1 MATNQTEKTLE
12 LKVGA
17 FVVVGLAVLA
27 ALVVQFG
34 RVGEGFKTYYGL
46 TVRFPDA
53 SGLLKGSD
61 VLLAGAKIGR
71 VSGGPRLARSGQG
84 VDVPLRL
91 YDYVKIPAGSKFT
104 VGSSGLLG
112 DRFVAVTMP
121 PGEPAAFI
129 AKNATIEGTRE
140 TGLDDLTREGG
151 FLVSDLRGAVQNVN
165 ATISRLNDQALS
177 PENMQNL
184 KASVEHL
191 NAATAALADS
201 SKKIDGVL
209 EKADATMGS
218 AKKAADDV
226 QAAIVDARKTI
237 QAATHVMQEA
247 TNGKG
252 LLATLLTNQDL
263 AKDLHALVSNLRAHG
278 VLFYRDSAAKN
289 EARATAERNQ
299 NTPTRKSG
307 GR

>member
-1 MATNQTEKTLE
+1 MATNQTGRTLE
-12 LKVGA
+12 LKVGV
-17 FVVVGLAVLA
+17 FVFVGLAVLA
-27 ALVVQFG
+27 ALVIQFG

-71 VSGGPRLARSGQG
+71 VSEGPRLARSGQG
-84 VDVPLRL
+84 VDVPLRI
-91 YDYVKIPAGSKFT
+91 YDYIKVPAGSKFS

-121 PGEPAAFI
+121 PGEPTDFI
-129 AKNATIEGTRE
+129 AKNSAIDGTRE

-151 FLVSDLRGAVQNVN
+151 LVMGDLRVAVQNVN
-165 ATISRLNDQALS
+165 TTITRLNDQALS

-191 NAATAALADS
+191 NAATAALAES

-226 QAAIVDARKTI
+226 QVAIADARKTI
-237 QAATHVMQEA
+237 QAATQVMQEA
-247 TNGKG
+247 THGKG
-252 LLATLLTNQDL
+252 LLAALLTNQEL
-263 AKDLHALVSNLRAHG
+263 ANDLHALVSNLRAHG
-278 VLFYRDSAAKN
+278 VLFYRDSAAKD
-289 EARATAERNQ
+289 EARAAAERNQ
-299 NTPTRKSG
+299 NTPRKNK

>member
-1 MATNQTEKTLE
+1 MATTQSEKTLE

-17 FVVVGLAVLA
+17 FVIVGLAVLA
-27 ALVVQFG
+27 GLVVQFG
-34 RVGEGFKTYYGL
+34 RVGEGFKTYYAL
-46 TVRFPDA
+46 TIRFPDA

-71 VSGGPRLARSGQG
+71 VSGGPRLAQTGQG
-84 VDVPLRL
+84 VEVPLRI

-121 PGEPAAFI
+121 PGQATAFLE
-129 AKNATIEGTRE
+129 KNLMIEGTRE

-151 FLVSDLRGAVQNVN
+151 FLVSDLRGTVQNVN
-165 ATISRLNDQALS
+165 ATVTRLNEQALS

-184 KASVEHL
+184 KSSMEHL
-191 NAATAALADS
+191 SEATTALAES
-201 SKKIDGVL
+201 SKKIDGVI
-209 EKADATMGS
+209 EKADGTMGS

-226 QAAIVDARKTI
+226 QVAIVDARKTI
-237 QAATHVMQEA
+237 QAATQVMQEA

-252 LLATLLTNQDL
+252 LLPALLSNQEL
-263 AKDLHALVSNLRAHG
+263 AKDLRALVSNLRAHG
-278 VLFYRDSAAKN
+278 ILFYRDSAAKT
-289 EARATAERNQ
+289 EARAAAERNQ
-299 NTPTRKSG
+299 TPPPRKTG

>member
-17 FVVVGLAVLA
+17 FVFIGLAVLA

-46 TVRFPDA
+46 TIRFPDA

-71 VSGGPRLARSGQG
+71 VSDGPRLARSGQG
-84 VDVPLRL
+84 VDVPLRIF
-91 YDYVKIPAGSKFT
+91 DYVKVPAGSKFT

-121 PGEPAAFI
+121 PGEPTEFI
-129 AKNATIEGTRE
+129 PRNAKIDGTRE

-165 ATISRLNDQALS
+165 ATVTRLNDQALS

-191 NAATAALADS
+191 NAATAALAES
-201 SKKIDGVL
+201 SKKIEGVL
-209 EKADATMGS
+209 DKADGTMVS

-226 QAAIVDARKTI
+226 QVAIADARKTI
-237 QAATHVMQEA
+237 QAATQVMQEA
-247 TNGKG
+247 THGKG
-252 LLATLLTNQDL
+252 LLATLLTNQEL

-278 VLFYRDSAAKN
+278 VLFYRDSAAKD
-289 EARATAERNQ
+289 EARAAERKPDN
-299 NTPTRKSG
+299 PRKSG

>member
-1 MATNQTEKTLE
+1 MATNPTEKTLE

-17 FVVVGLAVLA
+17 FVLVGLAVLA

-34 RVGEGFKTYYGL
+34 RVGEGFKTYYQL

-71 VSGGPRLARSGQG
+71 VSEGPRLARSGQG
-84 VDVPLRL
+84 VDVPLRI
-91 YDYVKIPAGSKFT
+91 YDYVKVPAGSKFS

-121 PGEPAAFI
+121 AGEPTAFI
-129 AKNATIEGTRE
+129 AKNTALEGARE

-151 FLVSDLRGAVQNVN
+151 LLMSDLRVAVQNVN
-165 ATISRLNDQALS
+165 ATVSRLNEQALS

-184 KASVEHL
+184 KASIEHL
-191 NAATAALADS
+191 NSTTAALAES

-218 AKKAADDV
+218 AKKAGDDV
-226 QAAIVDARKTI
+226 QMALAEARKTI
-237 QAATHVMQEA
+237 QAATQVMQEA
-247 TNGKG
+247 THGKG
-252 LLATLLTNQDL
+252 LLPALLTNQEL
-263 AKDLHALVSNLRAHG
+263 SNDLHALISNLRAHG
-278 VLFYRDSAAKN
+278 ILFYRDSAAKV
-289 EARATAERNQ
+289 EPRAPSARNQ
-299 NTPTRKSG
+299 NSPRKSG